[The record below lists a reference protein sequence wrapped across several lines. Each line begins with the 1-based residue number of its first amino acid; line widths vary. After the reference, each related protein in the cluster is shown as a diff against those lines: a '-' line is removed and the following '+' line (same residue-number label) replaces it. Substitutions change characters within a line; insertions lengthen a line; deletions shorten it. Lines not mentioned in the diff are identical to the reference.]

1 MIVGSGTRRVF
12 RAAAYALAGSGM
24 ESLFTSARL
33 SRAAGAPRPSGPS
46 SAWMLPIYGLALPL
60 FEPMHERLR
69 GRPAWQRGAIY
80 ASGIMGVEVIA
91 GWLLR
96 RTTGRCPW
104 DYAGRTRWDL
114 AGLTRLDYAPFW
126 AIAGLG
132 AERLHDRLTG
142 SARCGVPRARPTSRP
157 AGALQSAAV
166 GR

>member
-46 SAWMLPIYGLALPL
+46 SVWMLPIYGLALPL